1 MTPPRNPPEFATR
14 MQRVQSSAVRD
25 LLKHSKTPG
34 MISLAGGIPA
44 SDLFDLEGLGAII
57 AGLDARSD
65 AGIFQYSETEG
76 ERGLRAAIASLLAA
90 RGITAKPENVLV
102 TSGSQQGLDLAARIL
117 LSPGDRIVLERPS
130 YLAALQTFGL
140 AEAQI
145 VTAPS
150 DADGMDV
157 GWVEDTLSRQRV
169 KAIYVVPDFGNPTG
183 ATLSLERRRRL
194 VELAGRTGTV
204 LLEDDPYGALRFAGA
219 PLPSL
224 QALAAAA
231 GVGEQ
236 VIYLSS
242 FSKILAPGLR
252 IGWMVLSDAAFRQAA
267 LAKQAIDLHSCSL
280 SQHIVAAYLASGRL
294 GPRLQVLREGYR
306 ERRDALMGALRERLG
321 GAIDFS
327 EPAGGMF
334 LWARF
339 GPAVDSARVLAH
351 GVEQGVVFVPGA
363 AFYAEHPEHNT
374 LRLSYSMI
382 TPAAARE
389 AAERL
394 ARALAAATGE

>member
-1 MTPPRNPPEFATR
+1 MTQPRKPPEFATR

-25 LLKHSKTPG
+25 LLKHSRTPG

-65 AGIFQYSETEG
+65 PGIFQYSETEG
-76 ERGLRAAIASLLAA
+76 DRGLRAAIATLLAT
-90 RGITAKPENVLV
+90 RGIAAKPDNILV
-102 TSGSQQGLDLAARIL
+102 TAGSQQGLDLAARIL
-117 LSPGDRIVLERPS
+117 LSPGDRIILERPS
-130 YLAALQTFGL
+130 YLAALQAFGL

-157 GWVEDTLSRQRV
+157 GWVEDRLARERV

-183 ATLSLERRRRL
+183 ATMSLERRRRL

-224 QALAAAA
+224 QALATAA

-252 IGWMVLSDAAFRQAA
+252 IGWMVMSDSAFRQAA

-306 ERRDALMGALRERLG
+306 QRRDALMGALRERLG
-321 GAIDFS
+321 DAIRFS

-339 GPAVDSARVLAH
+339 GEAVDAARVLAH
-351 GVEQGVVFVPGA
+351 GIEHGVVFVPGA

-382 TPAAARE
+382 TPAAAQE
-389 AAERL
+389 AAQRL
-394 ARALAAATGE
+394 ARALAAAGE

>member
-1 MTPPRNPPEFATR
+1 

-25 LLKHSKTPG
+25 LLKYSRMPG

-44 SDLFDLEGLGAII
+44 SDLFDLEGLNTVI
-57 AGLDARSD
+57 AGIDSGSD
-65 AGIFQYSETEG
+65 PGIFQYSETEG
-76 ERGLRAAIASLLAA
+76 DRALRAAIATLLAE
-90 RGITAKPENVLV
+90 RGIAAKPDNILV

-117 LSPGDRIVLERPS
+117 LSPGDKIILERPS

-150 DADGMDV
+150 DAEGMDV
-157 GWVEDTLSRQRV
+157 DWVEDYVSRHRV
-169 KAIYVVPDFGNPTG
+169 KAIYVVPNFGNPTG
-183 ATLSLERRRRL
+183 ATLSMARRLRL
-194 VELAGRTGTV
+194 VEIAGRTGAV
-204 LLEDDPYGALRFAGA
+204 LLEDDPYGALRFAGS
-219 PLPSL
+219 PVESL
-224 QALAAAA
+224 QSLAAAR
-231 GVGEQ
+231 GVSEQ

-252 IGWMVLSDAAFRQAA
+252 IGWMVMSDTAFRQAA

-280 SQHIVAAYLASGRL
+280 SQHIVRAYLASGRL
-294 GPRLQVLREGYR
+294 APRLQVLRDGYR
-306 ERRDALMGALRERLG
+306 QRRDALVGALRQRLG

-327 EPAGGMF
+327 VPDGGMF

-339 GPAVDSARVLAH
+339 GTAVDAARVLAH
-351 GVEQGVVFVPGA
+351 GIEQGVVFVPGA
-363 AFYAEHPEHNT
+363 AFHAEHPEHNT

-382 TPAAARE
+382 TPTAAQE

-394 ARALAAATGE
+394 ARALAAAAGE